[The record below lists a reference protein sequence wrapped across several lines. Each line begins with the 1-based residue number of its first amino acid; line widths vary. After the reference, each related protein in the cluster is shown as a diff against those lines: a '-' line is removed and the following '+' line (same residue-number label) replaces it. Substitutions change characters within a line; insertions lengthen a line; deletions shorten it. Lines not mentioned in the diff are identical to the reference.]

1 MIELK
6 ERLVTQKQAA
16 QMAGCKPP
24 SISSLKLSGR
34 WGFFVGTRIN
44 INHPSWFAYLKTRGI
59 NPFGVRIENEGV
71 NETDEND
78 ENLENALAE
87 ESDAII
93 RWKIARAEYTEEKV
107 KKAILEREKFQ
118 GSLIPLDFVQRIIGD
133 YVGLL
138 HKRFLDMPQDMI
150 DRILQIIEAG
160 NEDARQ
166 VVIEAL
172 IHEIEMNLKQTK
184 KEIGRAFEKY
194 KRDNERG

>member
-6 ERLVTQKQAA
+6 ERLVTQKQAS
-16 QMAGCKPP
+16 QMAGVKPA

-34 WGFFVGTRIN
+34 WGFFVGTKIN

-59 NPFGVRIENEGV
+59 NPFGVRIADEGI

-78 ENLENALAE
+78 EDLENVLAE

-107 KKAILEREKFQ
+107 KKAILEREKYQ
-118 GSLIPLDFVQRIIGD
+118 GSLIPIDFVETIIGD
-133 YVGLL
+133 YIGLL
-138 HKRFLDMPQDMI
+138 HKRFLDMPQDTI
-150 DRILQIIEAG
+150 DRILQILESK
-160 NEDARQ
+160 NENSRQ
-166 VVIEAL
+166 LVIETM

-184 KEIGRAFEKY
+184 KEIVRAIDKY
-194 KRDNERG
+194 KREIEK